1 MDKPDKNIFAD
12 LTVYSVKEGKP
23 ALGVYFPAFD
33 IYTNQEMVVKM
44 CEDPNIL
51 KTMSKG
57 GDQINYLSPCQLEKI
72 FYQKFSQ
79 ENGLVPSS
87 KTTSLLDRE
96 GLLKVHIA
104 KT

>member
-1 MDKPDKNIFAD
+1 MN
-12 LTVYSVKEGKP
+12 EGKP

-33 IYTNQEMVVKM
+33 IYTNQEMSVKM

-57 GDQINYLSPCQLEKI
+57 GDHINYLAPCQLDKF
-72 FYQKFSQ
+72 FYHKFMQ
-79 ENGLVPSS
+79 ENQLIPSN
-87 KTTSLLDRE
+87 KTASFLDRQ
-96 GLLKVHIA
+96 GVLKVHFA